1 MGAIKT
7 EIFTAHEETTTIKFK
22 ETLFQ
27 PSTMR
32 GPDYALLSVVLDIVA
47 TAMTFVFANLLVQST
62 LSSAM
67 FWMLQ
72 GVGLAVWMI
81 VFFSASVY
89 TANQHH
95 KFSEEIK
102 RIVLAVMASAL
113 IFSGILFI
121 ADVDLSRTF
130 ILVHVTLNVLVL
142 FSWRLIMRLALRAI
156 QARRSYASRRV
167 LVIGTG
173 EQGRRVASLIGQL
186 SGENLAF
193 AGFVG
198 DKVEVASD
206 NFLGSLDADLHKV
219 MMDHQIDD
227 VIVALPN
234 RDYDK
239 LEAILSIL
247 HTLPVQIW
255 LVPRYMN
262 FGIYQMDK
270 ANSLSDMPIINV
282 TSSTMSMHQRMMKR
296 AFDIAVTSVLIF
308 LSLPVMMLVALA
320 IKLEDP
326 KGPILFLQTRIG
338 ENGRP
343 FKIFKFRSMFVN
355 ADNMLDQVSVK
366 DADGKILV
374 HKRPDDPRVTR
385 IGKLIRKTSLDE
397 LPQLFNVLRGD
408 MSLVGPRPEL
418 PRLVNEYETWQRQR
432 FMVPQGITG
441 WWQVNGRSNNPCH
454 LSTDQDLYYIQNYSF
469 LLDIQI
475 LMMTVPALLKGK
487 GAF

>member
-32 GPDYALLSVVLDIVA
+32 GPDYALLSVVLDIAA
-47 TAMTFVFANLLVQST
+47 TAMTFVFANLLVTSA
-62 LSSAM
+62 LSSAT
-67 FWMLQ
+67 FWVLQ
-72 GVGLAVWMI
+72 GIGLAVWMI

-89 TANQHH
+89 TANHH
-95 KFSEEIK
+95 YQFSEEIK
-102 RIVLAVMASAL
+102 RIFFAVLASAL

-121 ADVDLSRTF
+121 ADIELSRTF
-130 ILVHVTLNVLVL
+130 ILAHAGLNIAML
-142 FSWRLIMRLALRAI
+142 FGWRTVMRVALRTL
-156 QARRSYASRRV
+156 QSRRRHMSRRV

-198 DKVEVASD
+198 DKTGVTGSE
-206 NFLGSLDADLHKV
+206 FLGTIEADLHKV
-219 MMDHQIDD
+219 VADNHIDD

-270 ANSLSDMPIINV
+270 ADRLSDMPIINV

-296 AFDIAVTSVLIF
+296 AFDISVTYELIF
-308 LSLPVMMLVALA
+308 MTLTVMMLVALA

-355 ADNMLDQVSVK
+355 ADKMLDQVSVK
-366 DADGKILV
+366 DDSGKIIV

-397 LPQLFNVLRGD
+397 LPQLFNVLRG
-408 MSLVGPRPEL
+408 
-418 PRLVNEYETWQRQR
+418 
-432 FMVPQGITG
+432 
-441 WWQVNGRSNNPCH
+441 
-454 LSTDQDLYYIQNYSF
+454 
-469 LLDIQI
+469 
-475 LMMTVPALLKGK
+475 
-487 GAF
+487 